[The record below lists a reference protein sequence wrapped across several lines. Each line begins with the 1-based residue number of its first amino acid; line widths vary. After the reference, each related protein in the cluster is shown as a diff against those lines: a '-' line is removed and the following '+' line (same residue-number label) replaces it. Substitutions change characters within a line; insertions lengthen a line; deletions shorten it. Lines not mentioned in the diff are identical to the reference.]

1 MSRSSPFE
9 WDMLVVTEDGKELLL
24 SELGPEVLCNICEV
38 NIKVEEFLKHN
49 IDKHGWEAIIGTAK

>member
-1 MSRSSPFE
+1 
-9 WDMLVVTEDGKELLL
+9 MLVVTEDGKELLL